1 MHMVPDKD
9 VEEKTLQVETDRLA
23 AAKAKMSNDELNKF
37 SPSVFVS
44 PYYRERLCLVLA

>member
-23 AAKAKMSNDELNKF
+23 AAKAKMSNDELNKV